1 MLVSVLSSGL
11 HLTRHV
17 SFDVQKPCAFMC
29 QRTLVREMF
38 GSSALQEKLSMTYLL
53 LSPVSSRPRAG
64 AVAERLW
71 SNATV
76 RNLQDAYVRLADF
89 RCELLR

>member
-1 MLVSVLSSGL
+1 
-11 HLTRHV
+11 
-17 SFDVQKPCAFMC
+17 MC

-38 GSSALQEKLSMTYLL
+38 GSSALQEKLSLTYLP
-53 LSPVSSRPRAG
+53 LSHVPSRPRAG